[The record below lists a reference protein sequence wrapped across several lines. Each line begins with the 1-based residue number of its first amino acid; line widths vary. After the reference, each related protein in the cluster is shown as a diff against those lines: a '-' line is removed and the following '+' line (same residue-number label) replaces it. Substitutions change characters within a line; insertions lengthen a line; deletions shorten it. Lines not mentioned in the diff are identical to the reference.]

1 MATKKV
7 ATRKRVPV
15 KRVIRVS
22 EQAEIKMPPPHS
34 HATAVPLMLY
44 RRIALAFIVVVA
56 AVLLVV
62 MYLSTMQAVIHVKP
76 VAKDFSS
83 DLIVHTAMTPLD
95 ETDIRGTVVSGS
107 MTKTKTFEPSGE
119 GAKQV
124 EGKSSGTV
132 TITNKSNAPQALVA
146 TTRLL
151 STSGVLFRLDKS
163 VVAPAGGTVDAT
175 VHADKPGITGDIGPT
190 HFTIPGLNE
199 TKQAQIFADS
209 KTAFTGGVQSVAV
222 VSKAELQKSID
233 ALKEEVLDSAKDML
247 RAQAGTGFDGEV
259 FAADITNQ
267 KTSIK
272 PDTESKSYDVTLTI
286 TVTGVFYDRT
296 ALKKLFSEHLYEG
309 LGQGQDFSSGTKIDD
324 MEVTIDQYDSTQKVA
339 SLHAHLEGQMT
350 ITRTNKALDVGRFV
364 GMSEEDVRKTLVAS
378 GVAESVEVDFFPFW
392 LNKIPRLK
400 DHIYIEFN

>member
-22 EQAEIKMPPPHS
+22 EQAEIKMPPPHL

-132 TITNKSNAPQALVA
+132 SAVIYPMAQMTNTCP
-146 TTRLL
+146 
-151 STSGVLFRLDKS
+151 
-163 VVAPAGGTVDAT
+163 
-175 VHADKPGITGDIGPT
+175 
-190 HFTIPGLNE
+190 
-199 TKQAQIFADS
+199 
-209 KTAFTGGVQSVAV
+209 
-222 VSKAELQKSID
+222 SKA
-233 ALKEEVLDSAKDML
+233 
-247 RAQAGTGFDGEV
+247 
-259 FAADITNQ
+259 
-267 KTSIK
+267 
-272 PDTESKSYDVTLTI
+272 
-286 TVTGVFYDRT
+286 
-296 ALKKLFSEHLYEG
+296 
-309 LGQGQDFSSGTKIDD
+309 
-324 MEVTIDQYDSTQKVA
+324 
-339 SLHAHLEGQMT
+339 
-350 ITRTNKALDVGRFV
+350 
-364 GMSEEDVRKTLVAS
+364 
-378 GVAESVEVDFFPFW
+378 
-392 LNKIPRLK
+392 
-400 DHIYIEFN
+400 